1 MSNEL
6 YSDLILELYENPSN
20 KGKLSNPTL
29 FLQGGNPVCGDKI
42 SFYLNISNNI
52 IQEISF
58 EPEGCAISTACA
70 SVLTELIKGK
80 QVSDVLDMSSTDIF
94 EVTGT
99 IMPLRIK
106 CALLGLTVVQKGLK
120 QWLENPTQTK
130 IVTGLKI

>member
-20 KGKLSNPTL
+20 KGKLQNPTL
-29 FLQGGNPVCGDKI
+29 TLEGGNPLCGDKVT
-42 SFYLNISNNI
+42 FYLNISNKQ

-80 QVSDVLDMSSTDIF
+80 KVSEVLDMSSNDIF
-94 EVTGT
+94 EVTT
-99 IMPLRIK
+99 
-106 CALLGLTVVQKGLK
+106 ALDSD
-120 QWLENPTQTK
+120 
-130 IVTGLKI
+130 